1 MTLLAL
7 FGLLPALFSLAG
19 EAREQPAVRRIVVH
33 DEVILRIPVRPRMP
47 RRVQWV
53 AHKGP
58 KCIAANRI
66 AAATLSS
73 PSSIDFVMH
82 NRRRIRAEMDDR
94 CPALDFY
101 DGFYFQ
107 LSDDRICAKREMIRS
122 RVGASCRI
130 QRFRTLVPQI
140 RK

>member
-1 MTLLAL
+1 MTFLAIIGLIPAL
-7 FGLLPALFSLAG
+7 FGLSG
-19 EAREQPAVRRIVVH
+19 ETRPEPTVRRIVVH
-33 DEVILRIPVRPRMP
+33 DEVILRIPVRPRLQ
-47 RRVQWV
+47 RRVRWV
-53 AHKGP
+53 EHKGP

-73 PSSIDFVMH
+73 PSSIDFVLR
-82 NRRRIRAEMDDR
+82 NRQRIRAEMDDR

-107 LSDDRICAKREMIRS
+107 LSDDRICARREMIRS

-140 RK
+140 KK